1 MSLHLYST
9 VFPEPLSPTAFQ
21 ELLSRLPPALQQKVS
36 AYQRWQDAYGSLFGK
51 LLLKKALL
59 QAGFSPDL
67 TGLRTTSYGRP
78 YLEGYGEPYP
88 DGGDGSYLDGNDRP
102 YPDGG
107 QGNMGRMDFNISH
120 SGNRVVCMLST
131 QGRVGIDLE
140 ETGDIAMDDFQS
152 QFTAAEWAA
161 ITGAAIPLKAF
172 YHYWTAKESLIKADG
187 RGLQIPLD
195 TLETV
200 GQPGILVNGRHAL
213 VNDRHV
219 LVNGRQWHIR
229 NLPIFPGYACHIA
242 CEHPI
247 GPVTTEEIGPDRF

>member
-21 ELLSRLPPALQQKVS
+21 ELLSRLPVTLQKKVL
-36 AYQRWQDAYGSLFGK
+36 AYRRWQDAYASLFGK
-51 LLLKKALL
+51 LLLKRALL
-59 QAGFSPDL
+59 EAGHSGDL
-67 TGLRTTSYGRP
+67 TGLRITEYGRP
-78 YLEGYGEPYP
+78 YLEGYNGAYP
-88 DGGDGSYLDGNDRP
+88 KVGA
-102 YPDGG
+102 
-107 QGNMGRMDFNISH
+107 DFNISH
-120 SGNRVVCMLST
+120 SGNRVVCILST

-161 ITGAAIPLKAF
+161 ITGSSMPLQTF

-195 TLETV
+195 SLEV
-200 GQPGILVNGRHAL
+200 GGQPS
-213 VNDRHV
+213 V
-219 LVNGRQWHIR
+219 LVNGQHWYIR
-229 NLPIFPGYACHIA
+229 DLPIFTHYACHIA

-247 GPVTTEEIGPDRF
+247 NLATTEEIGPDRF

>member
-9 VFPEPLSPTAFQ
+9 VFPEPLSPNAFQ
-21 ELLSRLPPALQQKVS
+21 ELLSCLPPELQQKVS
-36 AYQRWQDAYGSLFGK
+36 AYRRWQDAYGSLFGK

-59 QAGFSPDL
+59 QAGLSPDL

-78 YLEGYGEPYP
+78 YLEGYGKSYP
-88 DGGDGSYLDGNDRP
+88 EGNDRP

-107 QGNMGRMDFNISH
+107 QDNVGRMDFNISH
-120 SGNRVVCMLST
+120 SGNRVVCILNT

-140 ETGDIAMDDFQS
+140 ETGAIAMDDFQS

-161 ITGAAIPLKAF
+161 ITGAAMPLQAF

-187 RGLQIPLD
+187 RSLQIPLD
-195 TLETV
+195 TLEI
-200 GQPGILVNGRHAL
+200 GSQPS
-213 VNDRHV
+213 V
-219 LVNGRQWHIR
+219 LVNGRQILVNGRQWYIR
-229 NLPIFPGYACHIA
+229 DLPIFPGYVCHIA